1 MTTIN
6 LKEFFYWYKADE
18 YIEVTDEV
26 AEELRADKRYEVT
39 HHRRMKRNKA
49 NYSLDADDGIEYA
62 ACEFEPSLEKAL
74 DLMEQWV
81 RCYKERACRLRT
93 AGSKP
98 SLSRNFIPLWLDD
111 GKVGGKHHHMPA
123 DSLQQAGLIL
133 NFSLRSHRFRAA
145 LEQGEERGLGHSPDS
160 VGIGGLHTLLVE
172 EHPGAQ
178 GEDKLLPGVGD
189 HQVDGAVEILH
200 RACM

>member
-62 ACEFEPSLEKAL
+62 ACEFEPSPEKAL
-74 DLMEQWV
+74 DLMEQYRRLCCALNHLPPVQGQRIDAYYLQGWTV
-81 RCYKERACRLRT
+81 REIAKFYGVSGRAVRI
-93 AGSKP
+93 S
-98 SLSRNFIPLWLDD
+98 ID
-111 GKVGGKHHHMPA
+111 
-123 DSLQQAGLIL
+123 
-133 NFSLRSHRFRAA
+133 
-145 LEQGEERGLGHSPDS
+145 RGLE
-160 VGIGGLHTLLVE
+160 TLR
-172 EHPGAQ
+172 
-178 GEDKLLPGVGD
+178 K
-189 HQVDGAVEILH
+189 IF
-200 RACM
+200 